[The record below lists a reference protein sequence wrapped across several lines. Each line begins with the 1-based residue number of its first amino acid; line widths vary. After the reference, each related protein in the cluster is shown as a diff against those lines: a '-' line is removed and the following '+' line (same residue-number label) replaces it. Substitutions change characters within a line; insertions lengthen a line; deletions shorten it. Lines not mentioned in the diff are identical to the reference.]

1 MKDSC
6 ISVRTTQDT
15 KRLLLKIAEK
25 EQRSQA
31 QIVEFAIREFAKK
44 LKVKTPMIDAA
55 LKERKKSQK
64 KPRFA
69 HKVVAALRLGFGGHK
84 IPKK

>member
-44 LKVKTPMIDAA
+44 LKVK
-55 LKERKKSQK
+55 L
-64 KPRFA
+64 
-69 HKVVAALRLGFGGHK
+69 
-84 IPKK
+84 